1 MEVAKPLLLFLKNM
15 IDFTLTEDQELIQ
28 KTAREFAVE
37 HLAPGVMDRDE
48 NAEFPYEQI
57 KLMGELGFMGMM
69 VPEEYSGAGMDTLT
83 YVIALEEIAAV
94 EAAASTIM
102 SVNNSLVCQLLADWG
117 TNVQKDQYL
126 KTLASG
132 KKLGAY
138 SLSEPQSGSDASNLR
153 THARRKTG
161 HYIINGTKNWVTN
174 GINSDVV
181 VMFCLTDKDLGSKGI
196 SAFIVDKGM
205 AGFSTGK
212 KEDKLGIRASDT
224 CELYFE
230 DCEVPVENRIGEEG
244 AGFKIAM
251 NTLGGGRI
259 GIAAQALGIARAAL
273 EAAVAYAGARKQFG
287 KTIGSFGAIQNKLAN
302 TATEIDAARLLIWR
316 AAKLKD
322 RGKPYVKES
331 SMAKLYA
338 STVAMKAATD
348 CVQIYG
354 GYGYMREYGVE
365 RLMRDAKITQIYEG
379 TSEIQQ
385 LIIGR
390 ELMK

>member
-1 MEVAKPLLLFLKNM
+1 M

-132 KKLGAY
+132 IKLGAY

-385 LIIGR
+385 LVIAR

>member
-1 MEVAKPLLLFLKNM
+1 M

-259 GIAAQALGIARAAL
+259 GIAVQALGIARAAL

-385 LIIGR
+385 LIIAR